1 MVKYPNINDKDFQ
14 LKIKKIFNEYKMK
27 HKKKS
32 IHEYCYPTKFTFQL
46 PQLFVAEF
54 LNPKTPYKGIL
65 LYHRI
70 GAGKTCAG
78 IQIAEKWKEHKKII
92 LVGPASLIGNF
103 YKELRSE
110 CTGNIYITKN
120 ERKLLS
126 ETLPS
131 SKNYHE
137 IIDTVN
143 ERIHKYYELYSYHK
157 FTELVNSKKIS
168 LKNKVLIIDEV
179 HNIISESGTFYTTFK
194 KAIDNTPNDFRIVIM
209 SATPIYD
216 KPEELGLT
224 MNLLKPKKDFPDPDE
239 FNKIFLNR
247 EITENGVIYTLKN
260 EELLSTLLQG
270 YVSYYAGAPAFV
282 FPKMKL
288 KYVKC
293 KMNKFQLDAYKSF
306 VNHEKQG
313 LFLQS
318 TDILKLPNS
327 FLLGGRFI
335 SNVAY
340 PNRKFNEKGSDSFA
354 NSYLN
359 MDNLKKFSI
368 KFYKILKKVNRCNG
382 PTFFYSNFKEQG
394 GIEDFRKVLEYHGYS
409 NFLEEGKGRKRY
421 AVWSGDENTKEKDLI
436 RETLNSKDNEDGSQI
451 KIILG
456 SPAIKEGV
464 SLLRIRQVHI
474 LEPYWNMS
482 RLEQVIGRAV
492 RFCSHKDLPRS
503 ERIVDVYI
511 YLAITSSTSSSRE
524 PSIDQQIMSLALRKK
539 ILVDEFQDVLK
550 KSSIDYYLFN
560 DQ

>member
-1 MVKYPNINDKDFQ
+1 MVKYPNINDVDFQ
-14 LKIKKIFNEYKMK
+14 IKIKKIFNEYKIRNT
-27 HKKKS
+27 KKKS
-32 IHEYCYPTKFTFQL
+32 IQEYCYPKKFTFQL

-110 CTGNIYITKN
+110 CTGNIYISKS
-120 ERKLLS
+120 ERKLLLS
-126 ETLPS
+126 LAPS
-131 SKNYHE
+131 SGEYHE
-137 IIDTVN
+137 IINTVN
-143 ERIHKYYELYSYHK
+143 QRIHKYYELYSYHK
-157 FTELVNSKKIS
+157 FTELINSKKIN
-168 LKNKVLIIDEV
+168 LRNKLLIIDEV
-179 HNIISESGTFYTTFK
+179 HNIISESGTFYTTFE
-194 KAIDNTPNDFRIVIM
+194 KAINNTPNDFRIVIM

-224 MNLLKPKKDFPDPDE
+224 INLLKPKKEFPEPDE
-239 FNKIFLNR
+239 FNKIFLERN
-247 EITENGVIYTLKN
+247 ITDDGVVYKLKN
-260 EELLSTLLQG
+260 EDLLSKLLQG
-270 YVSYYAGAPAFV
+270 YISYYAGAPAFV

-327 FLLGGRFI
+327 FMLGGRII

-359 MDNLKKFSI
+359 TENLKKFSI
-368 KFYKILKKVNRCNG
+368 KFYKILKKVNRCDG

-409 NFLEEGKGRKRY
+409 NFLEDGAGKKRY
-421 AVWSGDENTKEKDLI
+421 AIWSGDENIKEKDLI
-436 RETLNSKDNEDGSQI
+436 RETLNSKENEDGSRI

-456 SPAIKEGV
+456 SPAIKEGI
-464 SLLRIRQVHI
+464 SLLRIRQVHV

-482 RLEQVIGRAV
+482 RIEQVIGRAV

-503 ERIVDVYI
+503 ERVVDVYI
-511 YLAITSSTSSSRE
+511 YLAVVSSGSSKE
-524 PSIDQQIMSLALRKK
+524 LSIDQQIMSLALRKK
-539 ILVDEFQDVLK
+539 ILVDEFEDVLK

-560 DQ
+560 K